1 MPCRFA
7 AVQQPDGSTK
17 VLVTDVFAAVLA
29 ASHDAQVRYIF
40 STVSCST
47 CCQQLCHGCC
57 ALRHMQTIPLDPRRL
72 DAVTLLHPSP
82 PLRHRI
88 TSMAA
93 SPDGHHLLL
102 MGTEVRRGP
111 GAEPGAAATARGN
124 SSMCQLTASKPRRGG
139 HCSTTEWHTCFS
151 YISAL
156 HATCSCGCNSAQVG
170 SNCFCV

>member
-102 MGTEVRRGP
+102 MGTEVRRGR
-111 GAEPGAAATARGN
+111 GADTGKAAATVDAAACIGSLQAN
-124 SSMCQLTASKPRRGG
+124 PGGG
-139 HCSTTEWHTCFS
+139 HRGTTEWHTCFS

-156 HATCSCGCNSAQVG
+156 HATCSCGCNSAHVG